1 MMIAIE
7 AIQTMK
13 THVMNT
19 YQRLPVTFSHGE
31 GVWLIDTDGKRYLDA
46 LCGIS
51 VTNLGH
57 AHPAVSA
64 AIKKQ
69 ADLLLHTSNLYHI
82 TPQQQLAEKLCSISA
97 MDNVFFSNS
106 GAEANEAA
114 IKLARLH
121 ASHKGNSHPII
132 ITMTGSFH
140 GRTLATITAT
150 ANDKIKAGFGP
161 LPPGF
166 VYGEYNNI
174 DSAKQLF
181 AEHGDNIAAVFVE
194 PVQGEGGIN
203 VGDADYLLQLQEL
216 CHDHQALFM
225 LDEVQSG
232 NGRCGHYF
240 AFQGLGLS
248 PDVVTT
254 AKGLGNGVPIG
265 ACLAKG
271 AAAETLSPGTH
282 GSTFGGNPLATA
294 AALAVIDTIEKEQ
307 LCKRAAALGNSIRAD
322 FKKALANNPAVID
335 IRGSGLMIGIEL
347 NQPCG
352 QLVTDAL
359 TAGLL
364 INVTAGSTIRL
375 LPPLTMTDDNAATLV
390 EKLTTLIQQF
400 TASA

>member
-1 MMIAIE
+1 MIAIE

-82 TPQQQLAEKLCSISA
+82 TPQQQLAEKLCSISN

-181 AEHGDNIAAVFVE
+181 AEHGNNIAAVFVE

-216 CHDHQALFM
+216 CHNHQALFM

-375 LPPLTMTDDNAATLV
+375 LPPLTMTDENAATLV
-390 EKLTTLIQQF
+390 EKLTTLIDQF

>member
-1 MMIAIE
+1 MIAIK
-7 AIQTMK
+7 AFQIMN

-31 GVWLIDTDGKRYLDA
+31 GVWLFDTDGKRYLDA

-57 AHPAVSA
+57 AHPAVST
-64 AIKKQ
+64 AIKTQ

-82 TPQQQLAEKLCSISA
+82 TPQQQLAHKLCSIAA
-97 MDNVFFSNS
+97 MDKVFFSNS

-121 ASHKGNSHPII
+121 ASHKGNNHPII

-150 ANDKIKAGFGP
+150 SSQKMKTGFGP
-161 LPPGF
+161 LPAGF
-166 VYGEYNNI
+166 IYGEYNNI

-203 VGDADYLLQLQEL
+203 VGDADYLLQVQQL
-216 CHDHQALFM
+216 CHNHQALFM

-232 NGRCGHYF
+232 NARCGHYF

-248 PDVVTT
+248 PDVITT

-265 ACLAKG
+265 ACIAKG

-294 AALAVIDTIEKEQ
+294 AALAVIKTIEDEQ
-307 LCKRAAALGNSIRAD
+307 LCDRATELGNAIKAG
-322 FKKALANNPAVID
+322 FEKALADNPAVID

-347 NQPCG
+347 DRPCG
-352 QLVTDAL
+352 QLVADAL
-359 TAGLL
+359 AAGLL

-375 LPPLTMTDDNAATLV
+375 LPPLIMSDENAQQIVDTV
-390 EKLTTLIQQF
+390 TTLIHQF
-400 TASA
+400 IADS

>member
-1 MMIAIE
+1 
-7 AIQTMK
+7 MK

-265 ACLAKG
+265 ACLARG

>member
-1 MMIAIE
+1 MIAIE

-82 TPQQQLAEKLCSISA
+82 TPQQQLAEKLCSISN

-132 ITMTGSFH
+132 VTMTGSFH

-181 AEHGDNIAAVFVE
+181 AEHGNNIAAVFVE

-203 VGDADYLLQLQEL
+203 VGDADYLLQLQQL
-216 CHDHQALFM
+216 CHNHQALFM

-347 NQPCG
+347 DQPCG

-375 LPPLTMTDDNAATLV
+375 LPPLTMTDENAATLV
-390 EKLTTLIQQF
+390 EKLTTLIDQF

>member
-1 MMIAIE
+1 MIAIE

-265 ACLAKG
+265 ACLARG

>member
-1 MMIAIE
+1 MIAIE

-31 GVWLIDTDGKRYLDA
+31 GVWLIDTDGKHYLDA

-82 TPQQQLAEKLCSISA
+82 TPQQQLAEKLCSIAA

-181 AEHGDNIAAVFVE
+181 AEHGNNIAAVFVE

-203 VGDADYLLQLQEL
+203 VGDADYLLQLQQL
-216 CHDHQALFM
+216 CHNHQALFM

-307 LCKRAAALGNSIRAD
+307 LCKRAAVLGNSIRAD

-347 NQPCG
+347 DQPCG

-375 LPPLTMTDDNAATLV
+375 LPPLTMTDENAATLV
-390 EKLTTLIQQF
+390 EKLSTLIQQF

>member
-1 MMIAIE
+1 
-7 AIQTMK
+7 MK

-82 TPQQQLAEKLCSISA
+82 TPQQQLAQKLCDISA
-97 MDNVFFSNS
+97 MDKVFFSNS

-150 ANDKIKAGFGP
+150 ASQKMKTGFGP
-161 LPPGF
+161 LPAGF

-174 DSAKQLF
+174 ESAKQLF
-181 AEHGDNIAAVFVE
+181 AEHGDNIAAVFLE

-203 VGDADYLLQLQEL
+203 VGDAEYLLQVQEL
-216 CHDHQALFM
+216 CHHHQALFM

-265 ACLAKG
+265 ACIAKG

-294 AALAVIDTIEKEQ
+294 AALAVIDTIEKDH
-307 LCKRAAALGNSIRAD
+307 LCKRAAALGNNIRAD
-322 FKKALANNPAVID
+322 FKKALADNAAVID
-335 IRGSGLMIGIEL
+335 IRGRGLMIGIEL
-347 NQPCG
+347 DRPCG
-352 QLVTDAL
+352 QLVSDAL
-359 TAGLL
+359 NAGLL

-375 LPPLTMTDDNAATLV
+375 LPPLIMTDENAATLV
-390 EKLTTLIQQF
+390 ETLTTLIQKF
-400 TASA
+400 TTSA

>member
-1 MMIAIE
+1 
-7 AIQTMK
+7 MK

-82 TPQQQLAEKLCSISA
+82 TPQQQLAEKLCSIAA

-181 AEHGDNIAAVFVE
+181 AEHGNNIAAVFVE

-203 VGDADYLLQLQEL
+203 VGDADYLLQLQQL
-216 CHDHQALFM
+216 CHNHQALFM

-375 LPPLTMTDDNAATLV
+375 LPPLTMTDENAATLV
-390 EKLTTLIQQF
+390 EKLTTL
-400 TASA
+400 

>member
-1 MMIAIE
+1 
-7 AIQTMK
+7 
-13 THVMNT
+13 MNT

-97 MDNVFFSNS
+97 MDKVFFSNS

-150 ANDKIKAGFGP
+150 ASQKMKTGFGP
-161 LPPGF
+161 LPAGF

-174 DSAKQLF
+174 ESAKQLF
-181 AEHGDNIAAVFVE
+181 AEHGDNIAAVFLE

-203 VGDADYLLQLQEL
+203 VGDANYLLQVQEL
-216 CHDHQALFM
+216 CHNHQALFM

-265 ACLAKG
+265 ACIAKG

-307 LCKRAAALGNSIRAD
+307 LCKRAEALGNSIRAH
-322 FKKALANNPAVID
+322 FKKALASNPAIID

-347 NQPCG
+347 DRPCG
-352 QLVTDAL
+352 QLVSDAL
-359 TAGLL
+359 NAGLL

-375 LPPLTMTDDNAATLV
+375 LPPLTMTDENAATLV
-390 EKLTTLIQQF
+390 ETLTTLIQQF
-400 TASA
+400 TTSA

>member
-1 MMIAIE
+1 
-7 AIQTMK
+7 
-13 THVMNT
+13 MNT

-82 TPQQQLAEKLCSISA
+82 TPQQQLAEKLCSIST
-97 MDNVFFSNS
+97 MDKVFFSNS

-132 ITMTGSFH
+132 MTMTGSFH

-150 ANDKIKAGFGP
+150 ASQKMKTGFGP
-161 LPPGF
+161 LPAGF

-174 DSAKQLF
+174 ESAKQLF
-181 AEHGDNIAAVFVE
+181 AEHGDNIAAVFLE

-203 VGDADYLLQLQEL
+203 VGDANYLLQVQEL
-216 CHDHQALFM
+216 CHNHEALFM

-265 ACLAKG
+265 ACIAKG

-307 LCKRAAALGNSIRAD
+307 LCKRAEALGNSIRAH
-322 FKKALANNPAVID
+322 FKKALASNPAIID

-347 NQPCG
+347 DRPCG
-352 QLVTDAL
+352 QLVSDAL
-359 TAGLL
+359 NAGLL

-375 LPPLTMTDDNAATLV
+375 LPPLTMTDENAATLV
-390 EKLTTLIQQF
+390 ETLTTLIQQF
-400 TASA
+400 TTSA

>member
-1 MMIAIE
+1 
-7 AIQTMK
+7 MK

-82 TPQQQLAEKLCSISA
+82 TPQQQLAEKLCSIST
-97 MDNVFFSNS
+97 MDKVFFSNS

-150 ANDKIKAGFGP
+150 ASQKMKTGFGP
-161 LPPGF
+161 LPAGF

-174 DSAKQLF
+174 ESAKQLF
-181 AEHGDNIAAVFVE
+181 AEHGDNIAAVFLE

-203 VGDADYLLQLQEL
+203 VGDADYLLQLQQL
-216 CHDHQALFM
+216 CHNHQALFM

-322 FKKALANNPAVID
+322 FKKALANNSAVID

-347 NQPCG
+347 DQPCG

-375 LPPLTMTDDNAATLV
+375 LPPLTMTDENAATLV

-400 TASA
+400 TAGA

>member
-1 MMIAIE
+1 
-7 AIQTMK
+7 MK

-82 TPQQQLAEKLCSISA
+82 TPQQQLAEKLCSISG

-132 ITMTGSFH
+132 VTMTGSFH

-203 VGDADYLLQLQEL
+203 VGDADYLLQLQQL

-225 LDEVQSG
+225 VDEVQSG

-254 AKGLGNGVPIG
+254 AKGLGNGIPIG

-294 AALAVIDTIEKEQ
+294 AALAVIDTIEKNQ
-307 LCKRAAALGNSIRAD
+307 LCKRAAELGNSIRAD
-322 FKKALANNPAVID
+322 FKKALASNAAVID

-347 NQPCG
+347 NRPCG

-375 LPPLTMTDDNAATLV
+375 LPPLTMTDENAATLV
-390 EKLTTLIQQF
+390 ETLTTLIEQF

>member
-1 MMIAIE
+1 
-7 AIQTMK
+7 MK

-82 TPQQQLAEKLCSISA
+82 TPQQQLAEKLCSIAA

-166 VYGEYNNI
+166 IYGEYNNI

-203 VGDADYLLQLQEL
+203 VGDADYLLQLQQL

-294 AALAVIDTIEKEQ
+294 AALAVIDTIEKEH
-307 LCKRAAALGNSIRAD
+307 LCKRATALGNSIRED
-322 FKKALANNPAVID
+322 FKKALASNPAVID

-347 NQPCG
+347 NRPCG
-352 QLVTDAL
+352 QLVNDGL

-375 LPPLTMTDDNAATLV
+375 LPPLTMTDENAATLV

-400 TASA
+400 TASV

>member
-1 MMIAIE
+1 
-7 AIQTMK
+7 
-13 THVMNT
+13 MNT

-82 TPQQQLAEKLCSISA
+82 TPQQQLAEKLCSIST
-97 MDNVFFSNS
+97 MDKVFFSNS

-132 ITMTGSFH
+132 MTMTGSFH

-150 ANDKIKAGFGP
+150 ASQKMKTGFGP
-161 LPPGF
+161 LPAGF

-174 DSAKQLF
+174 ESAKQLF
-181 AEHGDNIAAVFVE
+181 AEHGDNIAAVFLE

-203 VGDADYLLQLQEL
+203 VGDANYLLQVQEL
-216 CHDHQALFM
+216 CHNHEALFM

-265 ACLAKG
+265 ACIAKG

-307 LCKRAAALGNSIRAD
+307 LCKRAEALGNSIRAH
-322 FKKALANNPAVID
+322 FKKALASNPAIID

-347 NQPCG
+347 DRPCG
-352 QLVTDAL
+352 QLVSDAL
-359 TAGLL
+359 NAGLL

-375 LPPLTMTDDNAATLV
+375 LPPLTMTDENAATLV

-400 TASA
+400 TTSA

>member
-1 MMIAIE
+1 MIAIE
-7 AIQTMK
+7 ALQTMTK
-13 THVMNT
+13 HVMNT

-82 TPQQQLAEKLCSISA
+82 TPQQQLAEKLCSIAA

-181 AEHGDNIAAVFVE
+181 AEHGNNIAAVFVE

-203 VGDADYLLQLQEL
+203 VGDADYLLQLQQL
-216 CHDHQALFM
+216 CHNHQALFM

-375 LPPLTMTDDNAATLV
+375 LPPLTMTDENAATLV
-390 EKLTTLIQQF
+390 EKLTTLIDQF

>member
-1 MMIAIE
+1 MIAIE

-82 TPQQQLAEKLCSISA
+82 TPQQQLAEKLCSIAA

-166 VYGEYNNI
+166 IYGEYNNI

-181 AEHGDNIAAVFVE
+181 AEHGNNIAAVFVE

-203 VGDADYLLQLQEL
+203 VGDADYLLQLQQL
-216 CHDHQALFM
+216 CHNHQALFM

-294 AALAVIDTIEKEQ
+294 AALAVIDTIEKEH
-307 LCKRAAALGNSIRAD
+307 LCKRAAALGNSIRND
-322 FKKALANNPAVID
+322 FKKALATNPAVID

-347 NQPCG
+347 NRPCG
-352 QLVTDAL
+352 QLVNDGL

-375 LPPLTMTDDNAATLV
+375 LPPLTMTDENAATLI

-400 TASA
+400 TASV

>member
-1 MMIAIE
+1 MIAIE
-7 AIQTMK
+7 AIQTMTK
-13 THVMNT
+13 HVMNT

-82 TPQQQLAEKLCSISA
+82 TPQQQLAEKLCSIAA

-181 AEHGDNIAAVFVE
+181 AEHGNNIAAVFVE

-216 CHDHQALFM
+216 CHNHQALFM

-375 LPPLTMTDDNAATLV
+375 LPPLTMTDENAATLV
-390 EKLTTLIQQF
+390 EKLTTLIDQF

>member
-1 MMIAIE
+1 
-7 AIQTMK
+7 
-13 THVMNT
+13 MNT

-97 MDNVFFSNS
+97 MDKVFFSNS

-150 ANDKIKAGFGP
+150 ASQKMKTGFGP
-161 LPPGF
+161 LPAGF

-174 DSAKQLF
+174 ESAKQLF
-181 AEHGDNIAAVFVE
+181 AEHGDNIAAVFLE

-203 VGDADYLLQLQEL
+203 VGDANYLLQVQEL
-216 CHDHQALFM
+216 CHNHQALFM

-265 ACLAKG
+265 ACIAKG

-307 LCKRAAALGNSIRAD
+307 LCKRAEALGNSIRAH
-322 FKKALANNPAVID
+322 FKKALASNPAIID

-347 NQPCG
+347 DRPCG
-352 QLVTDAL
+352 QLVSDAL
-359 TAGLL
+359 NAGLL

-375 LPPLTMTDDNAATLV
+375 LPPLTMTDENAATLV

-400 TASA
+400 TTSA

>member
-1 MMIAIE
+1 MIAIKTFQ
-7 AIQTMK
+7 IMN

-31 GVWLIDTDGKRYLDA
+31 GVWLFDTDGKRYLDA

-57 AHPAVSA
+57 THPAVSA
-64 AIKKQ
+64 AIKTQ

-82 TPQQQLAEKLCSISA
+82 TPQQQLAHKLCSIAA
-97 MDNVFFSNS
+97 MDKVFFSNS

-121 ASHKGNSHPII
+121 ASHKANNHPII

-150 ANDKIKAGFGP
+150 ASQKMKTGFGP
-161 LPPGF
+161 LPAGF
-166 VYGEYNNI
+166 IYGEYNNI
-174 DSAKQLF
+174 NSAKQLF

-203 VGDADYLLQLQEL
+203 VGDADYLLQVQQL

-248 PDVVTT
+248 PDVITT

-265 ACLAKG
+265 ACIAKG

-294 AALAVIDTIEKEQ
+294 AALAVIKTIEDEQ
-307 LCKRAAALGNSIRAD
+307 LCDRAAELGSAIKTG
-322 FKKALANNPAVID
+322 FEKALADNPAVID

-347 NQPCG
+347 DRPCG
-352 QLVTDAL
+352 QLVADAL
-359 TAGLL
+359 AAGLL

-375 LPPLTMTDDNAATLV
+375 LPPLIMSDENAQQIVDTV
-390 EKLTTLIQQF
+390 TTLIHQF
-400 TASA
+400 IADA

>member
-1 MMIAIE
+1 
-7 AIQTMK
+7 
-13 THVMNT
+13 MNT

-82 TPQQQLAEKLCSISA
+82 TPQQQLAQKLCDISA
-97 MDNVFFSNS
+97 MDKVFFSNS

-150 ANDKIKAGFGP
+150 ASQKMKTGFGP
-161 LPPGF
+161 LPAGF

-174 DSAKQLF
+174 ESAKQLF
-181 AEHGDNIAAVFVE
+181 AEHGDNIAAVFLE

-203 VGDADYLLQLQEL
+203 VGDADYLLQVQQL
-216 CHDHQALFM
+216 CHHHQALFM

-265 ACLAKG
+265 ACIAKG

-294 AALAVIDTIEKEQ
+294 AALAVIDTIEKDH

-322 FKKALANNPAVID
+322 FKKALADNAAVID

-347 NQPCG
+347 DRPCG
-352 QLVTDAL
+352 QLVSDAL
-359 TAGLL
+359 NAGLL

-375 LPPLTMTDDNAATLV
+375 LPPLIMTDENAATLV
-390 EKLTTLIQQF
+390 ETLTTLIQQF
-400 TASA
+400 TTSA

>member
-1 MMIAIE
+1 MIAIE

-82 TPQQQLAEKLCSISA
+82 TPQQQLAEKLCSIAA

-181 AEHGDNIAAVFVE
+181 AEHGNNIAAVFVE

-203 VGDADYLLQLQEL
+203 VGDADYLLQLQQL
-216 CHDHQALFM
+216 CHNHQALFM

-307 LCKRAAALGNSIRAD
+307 LCKRAAVLGNSIRAD

-347 NQPCG
+347 DQPCG

-375 LPPLTMTDDNAATLV
+375 LPPLTMTDENAATLV
-390 EKLTTLIQQF
+390 EKLSTLIQQF

>member
-1 MMIAIE
+1 
-7 AIQTMK
+7 MK

-97 MDNVFFSNS
+97 MDKVFFSNS

-150 ANDKIKAGFGP
+150 ASQKMKTGFGP
-161 LPPGF
+161 LPAGF

-174 DSAKQLF
+174 ESAKQLF
-181 AEHGDNIAAVFVE
+181 AEHGDNIAAVFLE

-203 VGDADYLLQLQEL
+203 VGDANYLLQVQEL
-216 CHDHQALFM
+216 CHNHQALFM

-265 ACLAKG
+265 ACIAKG

-294 AALAVIDTIEKEQ
+294 AALAVIDIIEKEQ
-307 LCKRAAALGNSIRAD
+307 LCKRAEALGNSIRAD
-322 FKKALANNPAVID
+322 FKKELASNPAIID

-347 NQPCG
+347 DRPCG
-352 QLVTDAL
+352 QLVSDAL
-359 TAGLL
+359 NAGLL

-375 LPPLTMTDDNAATLV
+375 LPPLTMTDENAATLV
-390 EKLTTLIQQF
+390 ETLTTLIQQF
-400 TASA
+400 TTSA

>member
-1 MMIAIE
+1 
-7 AIQTMK
+7 MK

-82 TPQQQLAEKLCSISA
+82 TPQQQLAEKLCSISG

-132 ITMTGSFH
+132 VTMTGSFH

-203 VGDADYLLQLQEL
+203 VGDADYLLQLQQL

-225 LDEVQSG
+225 VDEVQSG

-254 AKGLGNGVPIG
+254 AKGLGNGIPIG

-294 AALAVIDTIEKEQ
+294 AALAVIDTIEKNQ
-307 LCKRAAALGNSIRAD
+307 LCKRAAELGSSIRAD
-322 FKKALANNPAVID
+322 FKKALANNAAVID

-347 NQPCG
+347 NRPCG
-352 QLVTDAL
+352 QLVSDAL

-375 LPPLTMTDDNAATLV
+375 LPPLTMTDENAATLV
-390 EKLTTLIQQF
+390 ETLTTLIEQF

>member
-1 MMIAIE
+1 
-7 AIQTMK
+7 
-13 THVMNT
+13 MNT

-82 TPQQQLAEKLCSISA
+82 TPQQQLAQKLCDISA
-97 MDNVFFSNS
+97 MDKVFFSNS

-150 ANDKIKAGFGP
+150 ASQKMKTGFGP
-161 LPPGF
+161 LPAGF

-174 DSAKQLF
+174 ESAKQLF
-181 AEHGDNIAAVFVE
+181 AEHGDNIAAVFLE

-203 VGDADYLLQLQEL
+203 VGDADYLLQVQEL
-216 CHDHQALFM
+216 CHHHQALFM

-265 ACLAKG
+265 ACIAKG

-294 AALAVIDTIEKEQ
+294 AALAVIDTIEKDH

-322 FKKALANNPAVID
+322 FKKALADNAAVID

-347 NQPCG
+347 DRPCG
-352 QLVTDAL
+352 QLVNDAL
-359 TAGLL
+359 NAGLL

-375 LPPLTMTDDNAATLV
+375 LPPLIMTDENAATLV
-390 EKLTTLIQQF
+390 ETLTALIQQF
-400 TASA
+400 TTSA

>member
-1 MMIAIE
+1 
-7 AIQTMK
+7 
-13 THVMNT
+13 MNT

-82 TPQQQLAEKLCSISA
+82 TPQQQLAQKLCDISA
-97 MDNVFFSNS
+97 MDKVFFSNS

-150 ANDKIKAGFGP
+150 ASQKMKTGFGP
-161 LPPGF
+161 LPAGF

-174 DSAKQLF
+174 ESAKQLF
-181 AEHGDNIAAVFVE
+181 AEHGDNIAAVFLE

-203 VGDADYLLQLQEL
+203 VGDAEYLLQVQEL
-216 CHDHQALFM
+216 CHHHQALFM

-265 ACLAKG
+265 ACIAKG

-294 AALAVIDTIEKEQ
+294 AALAVIDTIEKDH
-307 LCKRAAALGNSIRAD
+307 LCKRAAALGNNIRAD
-322 FKKALANNPAVID
+322 FKKALADNAAVID

-347 NQPCG
+347 DRPCG
-352 QLVTDAL
+352 QLVSDAL
-359 TAGLL
+359 NAGLL

-375 LPPLTMTDDNAATLV
+375 LPPLIMTDENAATLV
-390 EKLTTLIQQF
+390 ETLTTLIQKF
-400 TASA
+400 TTSA

>member
-1 MMIAIE
+1 MIAIE
-7 AIQTMK
+7 ALQTMTK
-13 THVMNT
+13 HVMNT

-82 TPQQQLAEKLCSISA
+82 TPQQQLAEKLCSIAA

-181 AEHGDNIAAVFVE
+181 AEHGNNIAAVFVE

-203 VGDADYLLQLQEL
+203 VGDADYLLQLQQL
-216 CHDHQALFM
+216 CHNHQALFM

-271 AAAETLSPGTH
+271 AAAKTLSPGTH

-375 LPPLTMTDDNAATLV
+375 LPPLTMTDENAATLV
-390 EKLTTLIQQF
+390 EKLTTLIDQF

>member
-1 MMIAIE
+1 
-7 AIQTMK
+7 MK

-97 MDNVFFSNS
+97 MDKVFFSNS

-150 ANDKIKAGFGP
+150 ASQKMKTGFGP
-161 LPPGF
+161 LPAGF

-174 DSAKQLF
+174 ESAKQLF
-181 AEHGDNIAAVFVE
+181 AEHGDNIAAVFLE

-203 VGDADYLLQLQEL
+203 VGDANYLLQVQEL
-216 CHDHQALFM
+216 CHNHQALFM

-265 ACLAKG
+265 ACIAKG

-307 LCKRAAALGNSIRAD
+307 LCKRAEALGNSIRAH
-322 FKKALANNPAVID
+322 FKKALASNPAIID

-347 NQPCG
+347 DRPCG
-352 QLVTDAL
+352 QLVSDAL
-359 TAGLL
+359 NAGLL

-375 LPPLTMTDDNAATLV
+375 LPPLTMTDENAATLV
-390 EKLTTLIQQF
+390 ETLTTLIQQF
-400 TASA
+400 TTSA

>member
-1 MMIAIE
+1 
-7 AIQTMK
+7 MK

-82 TPQQQLAEKLCSISA
+82 TPQQQLAQKLCDISA
-97 MDNVFFSNS
+97 MDKVFFSNS

-150 ANDKIKAGFGP
+150 ASQKMKTGFGP
-161 LPPGF
+161 LPAGF

-174 DSAKQLF
+174 ESAKQLF
-181 AEHGDNIAAVFVE
+181 AEHGDNIAAVFLE

-203 VGDADYLLQLQEL
+203 VGDAEYLLQVQEL
-216 CHDHQALFM
+216 CHHHQALFM

-265 ACLAKG
+265 ACIAKG

-294 AALAVIDTIEKEQ
+294 AALAVIDTIEKDH
-307 LCKRAAALGNSIRAD
+307 LCKRAAALGNNIRAD
-322 FKKALANNPAVID
+322 FKKALADNAAVID

-347 NQPCG
+347 DRPCG
-352 QLVTDAL
+352 QLVSDAL
-359 TAGLL
+359 NAGLL

-375 LPPLTMTDDNAATLV
+375 LPPLIMTDENAATLV
-390 EKLTTLIQQF
+390 ETLTTLIQKF
-400 TASA
+400 TTSA

>member
-1 MMIAIE
+1 MIAIE